1 MVEAEPLVLLQ
12 LTMTSHTKPS
22 AMDSANAS
30 KPILVVIGTMDTK
43 AAEINYVANQINNAG
58 ILVRTIDVSTS
69 QSVDVGCDISPEQL
83 LTFLRTDE
91 GDNPGGPRG
100 TEFPQSIEEL
110 AKLDRSRAIELMS
123 NALVAFLRSQ
133 YLEGNLQGAIGL
145 GGSGGTALIAPALRA
160 LPIGVPKILVST
172 VASGNIAPYV
182 GCSDV
187 IMHPSIVDVA
197 GLNAVST
204 RILSNAA
211 NALVGMATGP
221 SPDHPTRPALAMT
234 MFGVTTPCVTGVR
247 QALERSGFDCL
258 VFHATGVG
266 GQAMEGLV
274 SSGLVSGIL
283 DLTTTEVADEVVGGV
298 FRAGPKRFDVLADRR
313 IPCVLSVGAMDMV
326 NFGALST
333 VPEEFRTRN
342 LHIHNSNVT
351 LMRTT
356 PEENRQCA
364 RWIAKKLSKS
374 ISPVHV
380 LLPILGLSALDSP
393 GKPFHDPIADSA
405 LFVELEKSLA
415 GLDNVRVERVEAHI
429 NDQAFIERAIEV
441 FQNLLHETQSKAG
454 TYSS

>member
-1 MVEAEPLVLLQ
+1 
-12 LTMTSHTKPS
+12 
-22 AMDSANAS
+22 MDSTNAS
-30 KPILVVIGTMDTK
+30 TPSLVVIGTMDTK
-43 AAEINYVANQINNAG
+43 AAEIHYVANQIRNAG
-58 ILVRTIDVSTS
+58 VQVRTIDVSTS
-69 QSVDVGCDISPEQL
+69 QSLDVGTDVTPEQL
-83 LTFLRTDE
+83 LAFLINNDGVKSSSPFGVE
-91 GDNPGGPRG
+91 IPR
-100 TEFPQSIEEL
+100 SIEEL
-110 AKLDRSRAIELMS
+110 SKLDRSRAIELMS
-123 NALVAFLRSQ
+123 DALVAFLKQQ
-133 YLEGNLQGAIGL
+133 YIEGRLHGAIGL

-187 IMHPSIVDVA
+187 VMHPSIVDVA

-204 RILSNAA
+204 RILANAA

-356 PEENRQCA
+356 SEENRQCA

-393 GKPFHDPIADSA
+393 GKPFHDPVADNA
-405 LFVELEKSLA
+405 LFDELEKSLA
-415 GLDNVRVERVEAHI
+415 GLDNVRVERIAAHI
-429 NDQAFIERAIEV
+429 NDQSFIERAIEV
-441 FQNLLHETQSKAG
+441 FQNLLSQTQSSAE
-454 TYSS
+454 THSS

>member
-1 MVEAEPLVLLQ
+1 
-12 LTMTSHTKPS
+12 
-22 AMDSANAS
+22 MDSTNAS
-30 KPILVVIGTMDTK
+30 TPILAVIGTMDTK
-43 AAEINYVANQINNAG
+43 AAEIHYVANQIRNAG
-58 ILVRTIDVSTS
+58 VQVRTIDVSTS
-69 QSVDVGCDISPEQL
+69 RSVDVRADVTPEQL
-83 LTFLRTDE
+83 LVFLGTSE
-91 GDNPGGPRG
+91 GANSGSALGVEIPR
-100 TEFPQSIEEL
+100 SIEEL
-110 AKLDRSRAIELMS
+110 ARLDRSRAIELMS
-123 NALVAFLRSQ
+123 KALIAFLKLQ
-133 YLEGNLQGAIGL
+133 YVEGRLQGAVGL

-204 RILSNAA
+204 RILANAA
-211 NALVGMATGP
+211 NALVGMAIGP
-221 SPDHPTRPALAMT
+221 APDHPTRPALAMT

-274 SSGLVSGIL
+274 SSGLVHGVL

-298 FRAGPKRFDVLADRR
+298 FRAGPTRFDVLADRR

-333 VPEEFRTRN
+333 VPEEFRMRN

-364 RWIAKKLSKS
+364 RWIAKKLSRS

-380 LLPILGLSALDSP
+380 LLPTLGLSALDAP
-393 GKPFHDPIADSA
+393 GKPFHDPVADNA
-405 LFVELEKSLA
+405 LFDELEKSLA
-415 GLDNVRVERVEAHI
+415 GLDNVCVERIEAHI

-441 FQNLLHETQSKAG
+441 FQNLLYQTQSSTG
-454 TYSS
+454 TLSS

>member
-1 MVEAEPLVLLQ
+1 MRTDA
-12 LTMTSHTKPS
+12 KPS
-22 AMDSANAS
+22 AMNSANNT
-30 KPILVVIGTMDTK
+30 KPILFVIGTMDTK
-43 AAEINYVANQINNAG
+43 AAEINYVAHQIRNAG
-58 ILVRTIDVSTS
+58 IPVLTIDVSTS
-69 QSVDVGCDISPEQL
+69 QVVEVGSDISPEQL
-83 LTFLRTDE
+83 LVFLGTTD
-91 GDNPGGPRG
+91 GANSGSSLGA
-100 TEFPQSIEEL
+100 EFPQNMKEL

-123 NALVAFLRSQ
+123 NALVAFLKSQ
-133 YLEGNLQGAIGL
+133 YIEGSLQGAIGL

-187 IMHPSIVDVA
+187 IMHPSIVDVS

-204 RILSNAA
+204 RILANAA

-221 SPDHPTRPALAMT
+221 SPDHPTKPALAMT

-298 FRAGPKRFDVLADRR
+298 FRAGPQRFDVLADRC

-333 VPEEFRTRN
+333 VPEEFRSRN

-380 LLPILGLSALDSP
+380 LLPTLGLSALDSP
-393 GKPFHDPIADSA
+393 GKPFYDPDANNA

-415 GLDNVRVERVEAHI
+415 GLDNVRIERIDAHI

-441 FQNLLHETQSKAG
+441 FQNLLHETQSKVE